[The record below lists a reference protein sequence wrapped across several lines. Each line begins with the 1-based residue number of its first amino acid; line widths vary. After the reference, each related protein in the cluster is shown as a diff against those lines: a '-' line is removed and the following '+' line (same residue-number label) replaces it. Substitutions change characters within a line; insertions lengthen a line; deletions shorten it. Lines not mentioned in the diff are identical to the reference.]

1 MCDFYLWGFIVFLGL
16 LAAVLIKS
24 LTIYKNKYQQ
34 FLDQQKDVVQ
44 QSLLNQKEMISLL
57 KEIRD
62 LLRK

>member
-16 LAAVLIKS
+16 SAAVLIKS